1 MDIKNMNLRHPIR
14 KEVLPMPVTMPPA
27 PGPSEDRTAVPALRQ
42 YIQTHI
48 DEALEKG
55 WIRLYYQPVVR
66 ALSRT
71 LAGYEA
77 LARWQDPVRGLISPA
92 AFIPALEE
100 IHAIHKLDLYMVDQ
114 ICSLYGPRNDLG
126 FPTVPISF
134 NLSRL
139 DFFDCDIHAEISRRV
154 DRAGVPHGNLAIEIT
169 ESVFVQDMSVIAPIL
184 DQFRQDGYSL
194 WMDDFGSGY
203 SSLNVLKD
211 YAFDT
216 IKLDMEFLRRFT
228 DRAKV
233 IVESVI
239 RMAKDLNIQTLAEG
253 VETEAQAEFL
263 RNIGCSLLQGFL
275 FSKPFEMTREKVVQK
290 DLGLIHE
297 TPEVRKYFDRAAQVD
312 LLTDTPLALVEF
324 RQNTAEEHN
333 FRFLFANDGYRKS
346 LASMGLTTVQKTENA
361 LNSTETGLW
370 EKLSSCII
378 QSIRNGGRREATTF
392 QEGDQFMWLQ
402 VEVIARHENC
412 WLLKC
417 CFQNITTSMD
427 ILQEAKLKGLGDKI
441 YQLYNTVTLLDRDRE
456 TAQLLTFWCRD
467 AKLQPGRIYN
477 AFETWHAYTEG
488 YIHPD
493 DRQRFMKFSSV
504 QNLESRADPANHT
517 AADYFRSRMPNGKYM
532 WNFHAM
538 IILPPQYGHKY
549 LHVARI
555 CRYADPLIARQ
566 LIQAYEEY
574 FGK

>member
-42 YIQTHI
+42 YIKTHI

-55 WIRLYYQPVVR
+55 WIQLYYQPVVR

-216 IKLDMEFLRRFT
+216 IKLDMEFLRRFS

-263 RNIGCSLLQGFL
+263 RSIGCSLLQGFL

-324 RQNTAEEHN
+324 RQNTAEEYN

-378 QSIRNGGRREATTF
+378 QSIRNVGRREATTF
-392 QEGDQFMWLQ
+392 QEGNQFMWLQ

-427 ILQEAKLKGLGDKI
+427 MLQEAKLKGLRDKI

-493 DRQRFMKFSSV
+493 DRQRFMEFSSV

>member
-66 ALSRT
+66 ALSQT

-114 ICSLYGPRNDLG
+114 ICSLYGPRNNLG

-216 IKLDMEFLRRFT
+216 IKLDMEFLRRFS

-263 RNIGCSLLQGFL
+263 RSIGCSLLQGFL

-392 QEGDQFMWLQ
+392 QEGNQFMWLQ

-427 ILQEAKLKGLGDKI
+427 MLQEAKLKGLRDKI

-493 DRQRFMKFSSV
+493 DRQRFMEFSSV

>member
-42 YIQTHI
+42 NIQTHI

-114 ICSLYGPRNDLG
+114 ICSLYGPRNNLG

-216 IKLDMEFLRRFT
+216 IKLDMEFLRRFS

-263 RNIGCSLLQGFL
+263 RSIGCSLLQGFL

-392 QEGDQFMWLQ
+392 QEGNQFMWLQ

-427 ILQEAKLKGLGDKI
+427 MLQEAKLKGLRDKI

-493 DRQRFMKFSSV
+493 DRQRFMEFSSV

>member
-493 DRQRFMKFSSV
+493 DRQRFMEFSSV

>member
-77 LARWQDPVRGLISPA
+77 LARWQDPVHGLISPA

-275 FSKPFEMTREKVVQK
+275 FSKPFEMTWEKVVQK

-493 DRQRFMKFSSV
+493 DRQRFMEFSSV

>member
-14 KEVLPMPVTMPPA
+14 KEVLPMPVTMLPA

-154 DRAGVPHGNLAIEIT
+154 DRAGIPHGNLAIEIT

-203 SSLNVLKD
+203 SSLNVLND

-253 VETEAQAEFL
+253 VETEAQAKFL
-263 RNIGCSLLQGFL
+263 RSIGCSLLQGFL

-324 RQNTAEEHN
+324 RQNTAKEHN

-378 QSIRNGGRREATTF
+378 QNIRNGGRREATTF
-392 QEGDQFMWLQ
+392 QEGNQFMWLQ

-427 ILQEAKLKGLGDKI
+427 MLQEAKLKGLRDKI
-441 YQLYNTVTLLDRDRE
+441 YQLYNTVTLLDRDRG

-493 DRQRFMKFSSV
+493 DRQRFMEFSSV

-555 CRYADPLIARQ
+555 CRYADSLIARQ

>member
-1 MDIKNMNLRHPIR
+1 MDIKNMNLRPPIR

-27 PGPSEDRTAVPALRQ
+27 PAPSEDRTAVPALRQ

-55 WIRLYYQPVVR
+55 WIQLYYQPVVR

-114 ICSLYGPRNDLG
+114 ICSLYGPRNNLG

-154 DRAGVPHGNLAIEIT
+154 DRASVPHGNLAIEIT

-216 IKLDMEFLRRFT
+216 IKLDMEFLRRFS

-263 RNIGCSLLQGFL
+263 RSIGCSLLQGFL

-392 QEGDQFMWLQ
+392 QEGNQFMWLQ

-427 ILQEAKLKGLGDKI
+427 MLQEAKLKGLRDKI

-493 DRQRFMKFSSV
+493 DRQRFMEFSSV

>member
-1 MDIKNMNLRHPIR
+1 MDIKNMNLLHPIR

-27 PGPSEDRTAVPALRQ
+27 PAPSEDRTAVPALRQ

-114 ICSLYGPRNDLG
+114 ICSLYGPRNNLG

-216 IKLDMEFLRRFT
+216 IKLDMEFLRRFS

-263 RNIGCSLLQGFL
+263 RSIGCSLLQGFL

-392 QEGDQFMWLQ
+392 QEGNQFMWLQ

-427 ILQEAKLKGLGDKI
+427 MLQEAKLKGLRDKI

-467 AKLQPGRIYN
+467 AKFQPGRIYN

-493 DRQRFMKFSSV
+493 DQQRFMEFSSYR
-504 QNLESRADPANHT
+504 NLESRADPANHT

>member
-1 MDIKNMNLRHPIR
+1 MNLRHPIR

-42 YIQTHI
+42 YIKTHI

-55 WIRLYYQPVVR
+55 WIQLYYQPVVR

-114 ICSLYGPRNDLG
+114 ICSLYGPRNALG

-324 RQNTAEEHN
+324 RQNTAKEHN

-378 QSIRNGGRREATTF
+378 QNIRNGGRREATTF

-427 ILQEAKLKGLGDKI
+427 MLQEAKLKGLRDKI

-477 AFETWHAYTEG
+477 AFEIWHAYTEG

-493 DRQRFMKFSSV
+493 DRQRFMEFSSV

>member
-114 ICSLYGPRNDLG
+114 ICSLYGPRNNLG

-216 IKLDMEFLRRFT
+216 IKLDMEFLRRFS

-263 RNIGCSLLQGFL
+263 RSIGCSLLQGFL

-378 QSIRNGGRREATTF
+378 QSIRNGGRLEATTF
-392 QEGDQFMWLQ
+392 QEGNQFMWLQ

-427 ILQEAKLKGLGDKI
+427 MLQEAKLKGLRDKI

-493 DRQRFMKFSSV
+493 DRQRFMEFSSV

>member
-1 MDIKNMNLRHPIR
+1 M
-14 KEVLPMPVTMPPA
+14 
-27 PGPSEDRTAVPALRQ
+27 
-42 YIQTHI
+42 
-48 DEALEKG
+48 
-55 WIRLYYQPVVR
+55 VR

-114 ICSLYGPRNDLG
+114 ICSLYGPRNNLG

-154 DRAGVPHGNLAIEIT
+154 DRASVPHGNLAIEIT

-203 SSLNVLKD
+203 SSLNMLKD

-216 IKLDMEFLRRFT
+216 IKLDMEFLRRFS

-263 RNIGCSLLQGFL
+263 RSIGCSLLQGFL

-378 QSIRNGGRREATTF
+378 QSIRNVGRREATTF
-392 QEGDQFMWLQ
+392 QEGNQFMWLQ

-427 ILQEAKLKGLGDKI
+427 MLQEAKLKGLRDKI
-441 YQLYNTVTLLDRDRE
+441 YQLYNTVILLDRDRE

-493 DRQRFMKFSSV
+493 DRQRFMEFSSV

>member
-1 MDIKNMNLRHPIR
+1 MNLRHPIR

-114 ICSLYGPRNDLG
+114 ICSLYGPRNNLG

-216 IKLDMEFLRRFT
+216 IKLDMEFLRRFS

-263 RNIGCSLLQGFL
+263 RSIGCSLLQGFL

-378 QSIRNGGRREATTF
+378 QSIRNGGRLEATTF
-392 QEGDQFMWLQ
+392 QEGNQFMWLQ

-427 ILQEAKLKGLGDKI
+427 MLQEAKLKGLRDKI

-493 DRQRFMKFSSV
+493 DRQRFMEFSSYR
-504 QNLESRADPANHT
+504 NLESRADPANHT

>member
-324 RQNTAEEHN
+324 RQNTAKEHN
-333 FRFLFANDGYRKS
+333 FRFLFANDSYRKS

-392 QEGDQFMWLQ
+392 QEGNQFMWLQ

-427 ILQEAKLKGLGDKI
+427 MLQEAKLKGLRDKI

-467 AKLQPGRIYN
+467 AKFQPGRIYN

-493 DRQRFMKFSSV
+493 DRQRFMEFSSYR
-504 QNLESRADPANHT
+504 NLESRADPANHT

>member
-114 ICSLYGPRNDLG
+114 ICSLYGPRKNLG

-216 IKLDMEFLRRFT
+216 IKLDMEFLRRFS

-263 RNIGCSLLQGFL
+263 RSIGCSLLQGFL

-392 QEGDQFMWLQ
+392 QEGNQFMWLQ

-427 ILQEAKLKGLGDKI
+427 MLQEAKLKGLRDKI

-493 DRQRFMKFSSV
+493 DRQRFMEFSSV

>member
-1 MDIKNMNLRHPIR
+1 MNLRHPIR

-114 ICSLYGPRNDLG
+114 ICSLYGPRNNLG

-216 IKLDMEFLRRFT
+216 IKLDMEFLRRFS

-324 RQNTAEEHN
+324 RQNTAKEHN

-370 EKLSSCII
+370 EKFSSCII
-378 QSIRNGGRREATTF
+378 QNIRNGGRREATTF

-427 ILQEAKLKGLGDKI
+427 MLQEAKLKGLRDKI
-441 YQLYNTVTLLDRDRE
+441 YHLYNTVTLLDRDRE

-493 DRQRFMKFSSV
+493 DRQRFMEFSSV

>member
-1 MDIKNMNLRHPIR
+1 MNLRHPIR

-27 PGPSEDRTAVPALRQ
+27 PAPSEDRTAVPALRQ

-154 DRAGVPHGNLAIEIT
+154 DRAGIPHGNLAIEIT

-216 IKLDMEFLRRFT
+216 IKLDMGFLRRFS
-228 DRAKV
+228 DRARV

-263 RNIGCSLLQGFL
+263 RNIGCSLFQGFL

-392 QEGDQFMWLQ
+392 QEGNQFMWLQ

-427 ILQEAKLKGLGDKI
+427 MLQEAKLKGLRDKI

-493 DRQRFMKFSSV
+493 DRQRFMEFSSYR
-504 QNLESRADPANHT
+504 NLESRADPANHT

>member
-14 KEVLPMPVTMPPA
+14 KEVLPMPVTMLPA

-154 DRAGVPHGNLAIEIT
+154 DRAGIPHGNLAIEIT

-253 VETEAQAEFL
+253 VETEAQAKFL
-263 RNIGCSLLQGFL
+263 RSIGCSLLQGFL

-324 RQNTAEEHN
+324 RQNTAKEHN

-378 QSIRNGGRREATTF
+378 QNIRNGGRREATTF
-392 QEGDQFMWLQ
+392 QEGNQFMWLQ

-427 ILQEAKLKGLGDKI
+427 MLQEAKLKGLGDKI

-493 DRQRFMKFSSV
+493 DRQRFMEFSSV

>member
-1 MDIKNMNLRHPIR
+1 MNLRHPIR

-42 YIQTHI
+42 YIKTHI

-55 WIRLYYQPVVR
+55 WIQLYYQPVVR

-216 IKLDMEFLRRFT
+216 IKLDMEFLRRFS

-263 RNIGCSLLQGFL
+263 RSIGCSLLQGFL

-324 RQNTAEEHN
+324 RQNTAEEYN

-378 QSIRNGGRREATTF
+378 QSIRNVGRREATTF
-392 QEGDQFMWLQ
+392 QEGNQFMWLQ

-427 ILQEAKLKGLGDKI
+427 MLQEAKLKGLRDKI

-493 DRQRFMKFSSV
+493 DRQRFMEFSSV

>member
-42 YIQTHI
+42 YIKTHI

-55 WIRLYYQPVVR
+55 WIQLYYQPVVR

-324 RQNTAEEHN
+324 RQNTAKEHN

-378 QSIRNGGRREATTF
+378 QNIRNGGRREATTF

-427 ILQEAKLKGLGDKI
+427 MLQEAKLKGLRDKI

-477 AFETWHAYTEG
+477 AFETWHAYTVG

-493 DRQRFMKFSSV
+493 DRQRFMEFSSV

>member
-14 KEVLPMPVTMPPA
+14 KEVLPMPVTMLPA

-154 DRAGVPHGNLAIEIT
+154 DRAGIPHGNLAIEIT
-169 ESVFVQDMSVIAPIL
+169 ESVFVQDISVIAPIL

-203 SSLNVLKD
+203 SSLNVLND

-239 RMAKDLNIQTLAEG
+239 RIAKDLNIQTLAEG
-253 VETEAQAEFL
+253 VETEAQAKFL
-263 RNIGCSLLQGFL
+263 RSIGCSLLQGFL

-324 RQNTAEEHN
+324 RQNTAKEHN

-378 QSIRNGGRREATTF
+378 QNIRNGGRREATTF
-392 QEGDQFMWLQ
+392 QEGNQFMWLQ

-427 ILQEAKLKGLGDKI
+427 MLQEAKLKGLRDKI

-493 DRQRFMKFSSV
+493 DRQRFMEFSSYR
-504 QNLESRADPANHT
+504 NLESRADPANHT

-555 CRYADPLIARQ
+555 CRYADPLIARH

>member
-114 ICSLYGPRNDLG
+114 ICSLYGPRNNLG

-216 IKLDMEFLRRFT
+216 IKLDMEFLRRFS

-263 RNIGCSLLQGFL
+263 RSIGCSLLQGFL

-392 QEGDQFMWLQ
+392 QEGNQFMWLQ

-427 ILQEAKLKGLGDKI
+427 MLQEAKLKGLRDKI

-493 DRQRFMKFSSV
+493 DRQRFMEFSSV
-504 QNLESRADPANHT
+504 QNLESRADPANPP

>member
-114 ICSLYGPRNDLG
+114 ICSLYGPRNNLG

-216 IKLDMEFLRRFT
+216 IKLDMEFLRRFS

-263 RNIGCSLLQGFL
+263 RSIGCSLLQGFL

-392 QEGDQFMWLQ
+392 QEGNQFMWLQ

-427 ILQEAKLKGLGDKI
+427 MLQEAKLKGLRDKI

-493 DRQRFMKFSSV
+493 DRQRFMEFSSV

>member
-1 MDIKNMNLRHPIR
+1 MNLRHPIR

-42 YIQTHI
+42 YIKTHI

-55 WIRLYYQPVVR
+55 WIQLYYQPVVR

-126 FPTVPISF
+126 VPTVPISF

-392 QEGDQFMWLQ
+392 QEGNQFMWLQ

-427 ILQEAKLKGLGDKI
+427 MLQEAKLKGLRDKI

-493 DRQRFMKFSSV
+493 DRQRFMEFSSV

-538 IILPPQYGHKY
+538 IILPPQYGNKY

>member
-114 ICSLYGPRNDLG
+114 ICSLYGPRNNLG

-216 IKLDMEFLRRFT
+216 IKLDMEFLRRFS

-263 RNIGCSLLQGFL
+263 RSIGCSLLQGFL

-392 QEGDQFMWLQ
+392 QEGNQFMWLQ

-427 ILQEAKLKGLGDKI
+427 MLQEAKLKGLRDKI

-493 DRQRFMKFSSV
+493 DRQRFMEFSSV

-538 IILPPQYGHKY
+538 IILPPQYGYKY

>member
-1 MDIKNMNLRHPIR
+1 MNLRHPIR

-114 ICSLYGPRNDLG
+114 ICSLYGPRNNLG

-216 IKLDMEFLRRFT
+216 IKLDMEFLRRFS

-263 RNIGCSLLQGFL
+263 RSIGCSLLQGFL

-392 QEGDQFMWLQ
+392 QEGNQFMWLQ

-427 ILQEAKLKGLGDKI
+427 MLQEAKLKGLRDKI

-493 DRQRFMKFSSV
+493 DRQRFMEFSSV

-538 IILPPQYGHKY
+538 IILPPQYGYKY

>member
-1 MDIKNMNLRHPIR
+1 MDIKNMNLRLPIR

-114 ICSLYGPRNDLG
+114 ICSLYGPRNNLG

-154 DRAGVPHGNLAIEIT
+154 DRASVPHGNLAIEIT

-216 IKLDMEFLRRFT
+216 IKLDMEFLRRFS

-263 RNIGCSLLQGFL
+263 RSIGCSLLQGFL

-290 DLGLIHE
+290 DPGLIHE

-378 QSIRNGGRREATTF
+378 QNIRNGGRREATTF

-427 ILQEAKLKGLGDKI
+427 MLQEAKLKGLRDKI

-493 DRQRFMKFSSV
+493 DRQRFMEFSSYR
-504 QNLESRADPANHT
+504 NLESRADPANHT

-555 CRYADPLIARQ
+555 CRYADPLIARH

>member
-1 MDIKNMNLRHPIR
+1 
-14 KEVLPMPVTMPPA
+14 
-27 PGPSEDRTAVPALRQ
+27 
-42 YIQTHI
+42 
-48 DEALEKG
+48 
-55 WIRLYYQPVVR
+55 
-66 ALSRT
+66 
-71 LAGYEA
+71 
-77 LARWQDPVRGLISPA
+77 
-92 AFIPALEE
+92 
-100 IHAIHKLDLYMVDQ
+100 MVDQ

-324 RQNTAEEHN
+324 RQNTAKEHN

-378 QSIRNGGRREATTF
+378 QNIRNGGRREATTF

-427 ILQEAKLKGLGDKI
+427 MLQEAKLKGLRDKI

-467 AKLQPGRIYN
+467 ANQAPAWTDLQC
-477 AFETWHAYTEG
+477 
-488 YIHPD
+488 
-493 DRQRFMKFSSV
+493 
-504 QNLESRADPANHT
+504 L
-517 AADYFRSRMPNGKYM
+517 
-532 WNFHAM
+532 
-538 IILPPQYGHKY
+538 
-549 LHVARI
+549 
-555 CRYADPLIARQ
+555 
-566 LIQAYEEY
+566 
-574 FGK
+574 

>member
-1 MDIKNMNLRHPIR
+1 
-14 KEVLPMPVTMPPA
+14 MPVTMPPA
-27 PGPSEDRTAVPALRQ
+27 PAPSEDRTAVPALRQ

-55 WIRLYYQPVVR
+55 WIQLYYQPVVR

-114 ICSLYGPRNDLG
+114 ICSLYGPRNNLG

-154 DRAGVPHGNLAIEIT
+154 DRASVPHGNLAIEIT

-216 IKLDMEFLRRFT
+216 IKLDMEFLRRFS

-263 RNIGCSLLQGFL
+263 RSIGCSLLQGFL

-378 QSIRNGGRREATTF
+378 QSIRNVGRREATTF
-392 QEGDQFMWLQ
+392 QEGNQFMWLQ

-427 ILQEAKLKGLGDKI
+427 MLQEAKLKGLRDKI
-441 YQLYNTVTLLDRDRE
+441 YQLYNTVILLDRDRE

-477 AFETWHAYTEG
+477 AIETWHAYTEG

-493 DRQRFMKFSSV
+493 DRQRFMEFSSV

>member
-1 MDIKNMNLRHPIR
+1 MNLRHPIR

-42 YIQTHI
+42 YIKTHI

-55 WIRLYYQPVVR
+55 WIQLYYQPVVR

-126 FPTVPISF
+126 VPTVPISF

-275 FSKPFEMTREKVVQK
+275 FSKPFEMTREKVAQK

-392 QEGDQFMWLQ
+392 QEGNQFMWLQ

-427 ILQEAKLKGLGDKI
+427 MLQEAKLKGLRDKI
-441 YQLYNTVTLLDRDRE
+441 YQRYNTVILLDRDRE

-493 DRQRFMKFSSV
+493 DRQRFMEFSSV

>member
-216 IKLDMEFLRRFT
+216 IKLDMGFLRRFS
-228 DRAKV
+228 DRARV

-427 ILQEAKLKGLGDKI
+427 MLQEAKLKGLRDKI

-493 DRQRFMKFSSV
+493 DRQRFMEFSSV
-504 QNLESRADPANHT
+504 QNLESRVDPANHT

>member
-1 MDIKNMNLRHPIR
+1 
-14 KEVLPMPVTMPPA
+14 
-27 PGPSEDRTAVPALRQ
+27 
-42 YIQTHI
+42 
-48 DEALEKG
+48 
-55 WIRLYYQPVVR
+55 
-66 ALSRT
+66 
-71 LAGYEA
+71 
-77 LARWQDPVRGLISPA
+77 
-92 AFIPALEE
+92 
-100 IHAIHKLDLYMVDQ
+100 
-114 ICSLYGPRNDLG
+114 
-126 FPTVPISF
+126 
-134 NLSRL
+134 
-139 DFFDCDIHAEISRRV
+139 
-154 DRAGVPHGNLAIEIT
+154 
-169 ESVFVQDMSVIAPIL
+169 
-184 DQFRQDGYSL
+184 
-194 WMDDFGSGY
+194 MDDFGSGY

-216 IKLDMEFLRRFT
+216 IKLDMGFLRRFT

-324 RQNTAEEHN
+324 RQNTAKEHN

-378 QSIRNGGRREATTF
+378 QSIRNGGRLEATTF
-392 QEGDQFMWLQ
+392 QEGNQFMWLQ

-427 ILQEAKLKGLGDKI
+427 MLQEAKLKGLRDKI

-493 DRQRFMKFSSV
+493 DRQRFMEFSSYR
-504 QNLESRADPANHT
+504 NLESRADPANHT

>member
-154 DRAGVPHGNLAIEIT
+154 DRAGIPHGNLAIEIT

-228 DRAKV
+228 DRARV

-263 RNIGCSLLQGFL
+263 RNIGCSLFQGFL

-324 RQNTAEEHN
+324 RQNTAKEHN

-417 CFQNITTSMD
+417 RFQNITTSMD
-427 ILQEAKLKGLGDKI
+427 ILQEAKLKGLRDKI

-467 AKLQPGRIYN
+467 DKLQPGRIYN

-493 DRQRFMKFSSV
+493 DRQRFMEFSSYR
-504 QNLESRADPANHT
+504 NLESRADPANHT

>member
-114 ICSLYGPRNDLG
+114 ICSLYGPRNNLG

-216 IKLDMEFLRRFT
+216 IKLDMEFLRRFS

-263 RNIGCSLLQGFL
+263 RSIGCSLLQGFL

-378 QSIRNGGRREATTF
+378 QSIRNGGRLEATTF
-392 QEGDQFMWLQ
+392 QEGNQFMWLQ

-427 ILQEAKLKGLGDKI
+427 MLQEAKLKGLRDKI

-493 DRQRFMKFSSV
+493 DRQRFMEFSSYR
-504 QNLESRADPANHT
+504 NLESRADPANHT

>member
-55 WIRLYYQPVVR
+55 WIQLYYQPVVR

-263 RNIGCSLLQGFL
+263 RNIGCSLL
-275 FSKPFEMTREKVVQK
+275 
-290 DLGLIHE
+290 
-297 TPEVRKYFDRAAQVD
+297 
-312 LLTDTPLALVEF
+312 
-324 RQNTAEEHN
+324 
-333 FRFLFANDGYRKS
+333 
-346 LASMGLTTVQKTENA
+346 
-361 LNSTETGLW
+361 
-370 EKLSSCII
+370 
-378 QSIRNGGRREATTF
+378 
-392 QEGDQFMWLQ
+392 
-402 VEVIARHENC
+402 
-412 WLLKC
+412 
-417 CFQNITTSMD
+417 
-427 ILQEAKLKGLGDKI
+427 
-441 YQLYNTVTLLDRDRE
+441 
-456 TAQLLTFWCRD
+456 
-467 AKLQPGRIYN
+467 
-477 AFETWHAYTEG
+477 
-488 YIHPD
+488 
-493 DRQRFMKFSSV
+493 
-504 QNLESRADPANHT
+504 
-517 AADYFRSRMPNGKYM
+517 
-532 WNFHAM
+532 
-538 IILPPQYGHKY
+538 
-549 LHVARI
+549 
-555 CRYADPLIARQ
+555 
-566 LIQAYEEY
+566 
-574 FGK
+574 

>member
-14 KEVLPMPVTMPPA
+14 KEVLPMPVTMLPA

-114 ICSLYGPRNDLG
+114 ICSLYGPRNDLE

-154 DRAGVPHGNLAIEIT
+154 DRAGIPHGNLAIEIT

-263 RNIGCSLLQGFL
+263 RSIGCSLLQGFL

-324 RQNTAEEHN
+324 RQNTAKEHN

-378 QSIRNGGRREATTF
+378 QNIRNGGRREATTF

-427 ILQEAKLKGLGDKI
+427 MLQEAKLKGLRDKI

-493 DRQRFMKFSSV
+493 DRQRFMEFSSV

>member
-114 ICSLYGPRNDLG
+114 ICSLYGPRNNLG

-184 DQFRQDGYSL
+184 NQFRQDGYSL

-216 IKLDMEFLRRFT
+216 IKLDMEFLRRFS

-263 RNIGCSLLQGFL
+263 RSIGCSLLQGFL

-392 QEGDQFMWLQ
+392 QEGNQFMWLQ

-427 ILQEAKLKGLGDKI
+427 MLQEAKLKGLRDKI

-493 DRQRFMKFSSV
+493 DRQRFMEFSSV

>member
-1 MDIKNMNLRHPIR
+1 
-14 KEVLPMPVTMPPA
+14 
-27 PGPSEDRTAVPALRQ
+27 
-42 YIQTHI
+42 
-48 DEALEKG
+48 
-55 WIRLYYQPVVR
+55 
-66 ALSRT
+66 
-71 LAGYEA
+71 
-77 LARWQDPVRGLISPA
+77 
-92 AFIPALEE
+92 
-100 IHAIHKLDLYMVDQ
+100 
-114 ICSLYGPRNDLG
+114 
-126 FPTVPISF
+126 
-134 NLSRL
+134 
-139 DFFDCDIHAEISRRV
+139 
-154 DRAGVPHGNLAIEIT
+154 
-169 ESVFVQDMSVIAPIL
+169 
-184 DQFRQDGYSL
+184 
-194 WMDDFGSGY
+194 
-203 SSLNVLKD
+203 
-211 YAFDT
+211 
-216 IKLDMEFLRRFT
+216 
-228 DRAKV
+228 
-233 IVESVI
+233 
-239 RMAKDLNIQTLAEG
+239 
-253 VETEAQAEFL
+253 
-263 RNIGCSLLQGFL
+263 
-275 FSKPFEMTREKVVQK
+275 MTREKVVQK

-378 QSIRNGGRREATTF
+378 QSIRNVGRREATTF
-392 QEGDQFMWLQ
+392 QEGNQFMWLQ

-427 ILQEAKLKGLGDKI
+427 MLQEAKLKGLRDKI
-441 YQLYNTVTLLDRDRE
+441 YQLYNTVILLDRDRE

-493 DRQRFMKFSSV
+493 DRQRFMEFSSV

-555 CRYADPLIARQ
+555 CRYADPLIARRTEKNDLYGGNQ
-566 LIQAYEEY
+566 SNKSARICTAILNSPFSILN
-574 FGK
+574 

>member
-55 WIRLYYQPVVR
+55 WIQLYYQPVVR

-324 RQNTAEEHN
+324 RQNTAKEHN

-378 QSIRNGGRREATTF
+378 QNIRNGGRREATTF

-427 ILQEAKLKGLGDKI
+427 MLQEAKLKGLRDKI

-493 DRQRFMKFSSV
+493 DRQRFMEFSSV